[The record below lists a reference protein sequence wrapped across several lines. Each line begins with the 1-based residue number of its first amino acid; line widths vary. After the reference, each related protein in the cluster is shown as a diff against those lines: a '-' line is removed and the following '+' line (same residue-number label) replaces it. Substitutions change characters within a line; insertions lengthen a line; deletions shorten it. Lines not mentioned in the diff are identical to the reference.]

1 MRVLMISSHHMQGRY
16 FEDFARGAQESNLEL
31 AFMWLSND
39 NPPDWLADSNV
50 QNLTRVSGKEGNLFS
65 QILQGIIAVYKFRPD
80 IIQSHL
86 FRGGIV
92 GVILGRITRT
102 PTVLTRHHITEHI
115 EVGSKFHQVIDR
127 ISALA
132 ANHVIVFSEA
142 AKVWL
147 IERERI
153 SAKKITVI
161 NQGFDFTKLDPL
173 PSEVLAAQIDLGF
186 TPRTFN
192 LVCIA
197 RYSKTKGQM
206 YLVEAIAHL
215 IESIPE
221 IRLVFIGPGNPE
233 WLASIV
239 NQLSLKE
246 FIRLEGFRS
255 NIPAYIAA
263 ADLVVHPSL
272 VDAFSQLLIEAQ
284 GVGAPL
290 IATDIAAAREQIED
304 GVTGII
310 VHERSSSELASAI
323 LCLHDNRELMNGLG
337 VNGAKSVRER
347 FTVSRML
354 KETEEC
360 FTKVLS
366 RSI

>member
-1 MRVLMISSHHMQGRY
+1 MQGRF

-31 AFMWLSND
+31 AFMWLSSD
-39 NPPDWLADSNV
+39 APPDWLADYEV
-50 QNLTRVSGKEGNLFS
+50 LNLSGASGNGGNLFT
-65 QILQGIIAVYKFRPD
+65 QILRGISAVSRFRPD

-92 GVILGRITRT
+92 GMILGRITRT
-102 PTVLTRHHITEHI
+102 PTILTRHHITEHI
-115 EVGSKFHQVIDR
+115 EVGSRFHQFIDR
-127 ISALA
+127 FSAKL
-132 ANHVIVFSEA
+132 ANHVVVFSQA

-147 IERERI
+147 IEREGI
-153 SAKKITVI
+153 SAQKITVI
-161 NQGFDFTKLDPL
+161 NQGFDFAKLDPS
-173 PSEVLAAQIDLGF
+173 PSEVIAARIDLGF
-186 TPRTFN
+186 TNRTFN

-197 RYSKTKGQM
+197 RYSKTKGQV
-206 YLVEAIAHL
+206 YLVQAISEL
-215 IESIPE
+215 IELIPE
-221 IRLVFIGPGNPE
+221 IRLVFIGPGNSE

-239 NQLSLKE
+239 NELNLKE

-255 NIPAYIAA
+255 NIPSYIAA

-310 VHERSSSELASAI
+310 VNERNSSELASAI
-323 LCLHDNRELMNGLG
+323 LRLHSNRELMKELGL
-337 VNGAKSVRER
+337 NGAKSVKDR
-347 FTVSRML
+347 FTISRML
-354 KETEEC
+354 RETEEC

-366 RSI
+366 SAV

>member
-1 MRVLMISSHHMQGRY
+1 MQGRY
-16 FEDFARGAQESNLEL
+16 FEDFARGAQESNMEL
-31 AFMWLSND
+31 AFMWLSSD
-39 NPPDWLADSNV
+39 TPPVWLADYNV
-50 QNLTRVSGKEGNLFS
+50 QNLTGVFRRRGNLFF
-65 QILQGIIAVYKFRPD
+65 QILQGINAVSKFRPD

-92 GVILGRITRT
+92 AMILGRITRT

-115 EVGSKFHQVIDR
+115 EVGSKFHQFIDR
-127 ISALA
+127 ISAIA
-132 ANHVIVFSEA
+132 ANHVIVFSQA
-142 AKVWL
+142 AKMWL
-147 IERERI
+147 IEREGI

-161 NQGFDFTKLDPL
+161 NQGFDFAKLDPL
-173 PSEVLAAQIDLGF
+173 PREVLDARIDLGF
-186 TPRTFN
+186 TPHTFN

-197 RYSKTKGQM
+197 RYSKTKGQF
-206 YLVEAIAHL
+206 YLVKAIAEL
-215 IESIPE
+215 IETIPE
-221 IRLVFIGPGNPE
+221 IRLVFIGPGNSD

-239 NQLSLKE
+239 SELNLTE

-310 VHERSSSELASAI
+310 VQERSSSELALAI
-323 LCLHDNRELMNGLG
+323 LRLHNNRELMKELG
-337 VNGAKSVRER
+337 VNGAKSVKER

-366 RSI
+366 GTI